1 MIYTDENR
9 GTPQRLDVMKQ
20 VVNFEGLRISGNITP
35 TDIGGFFEI
44 HGETFV
50 FFEVKLEG
58 AQLPKGQSL
67 ALTRLVDYLR
77 QAGRDAVLFVCTH
90 RIRDVSQPIMA
101 KDLEVSRV
109 YYNGKVIPWD
119 GRTLKE
125 SVEAFVR
132 ASQKRREL

>member
-1 MIYTDENR
+1 MTYSDENR
-9 GTPQRLDVMKQ
+9 GTPQFPERMNQLIRFDGLRLD
-20 VVNFEGLRISGNITP
+20 GGITP
-35 TDIGGFFEI
+35 TDIDGFFEI

-58 AQLPKGQSL
+58 ATLPKGQSL
-67 ALTRLVDYLR
+67 ALTRLVDYLT
-77 QAGRDAVLFVCTH
+77 QAGRDAVLFVCVH
-90 RIRDVSQPIMA
+90 NVDKDREIMV
-101 KDLEVSRV
+101 KDLEVAKV
-109 YYNGKVIPWD
+109 YYKGRVRKRD

>member
-1 MIYTDENR
+1 MTYSDENR
-9 GTPQRLDVMKQ
+9 GTPQFPDRMKQLIRFDGLRLD
-20 VVNFEGLRISGNITP
+20 GGITP
-35 TDIGGFFEI
+35 TDIDGFFEI

-58 AQLPKGQSL
+58 ATLPKGQSL
-67 ALTRLVDYLR
+67 ALTRLVDYLT
-77 QAGRDAVLFVCTH
+77 QAGRDAVLFVCVH
-90 RIRDVSQPIMA
+90 NVEKDREIMVR
-101 KDLEVSRV
+101 DLEVAKV
-109 YYNGKVIPWD
+109 YYKGRVRKWD

>member
-35 TDIGGFFEI
+35 TDIDGFFEI

-67 ALTRLVDYLR
+67 ALTRLVDYLQ

-90 RIRDVSQPIMA
+90 RVRDTSQQIMA
-101 KDLEVSRV
+101 QDLTVTKV
-109 YYNGKVIPWD
+109 YYKGRVIPWD
-119 GRTLKE
+119 GRTLRQ
-125 SVEAFVR
+125 SVEDFVR
-132 ASQKRREL
+132 HSQRGREL

>member
-1 MIYTDENR
+1 MTYSDENR
-9 GTPQRLDVMKQ
+9 GTPQFPDRMKQLIRFDGLRLD
-20 VVNFEGLRISGNITP
+20 GGITP
-35 TDIGGFFEI
+35 TDIDGFFEI

-58 AQLPKGQSL
+58 ATLPKGQSF
-67 ALTRLVDYLR
+67 ALTRLVDYLT
-77 QAGRDAVLFVCTH
+77 QAGRDAVLFVCVH
-90 RIRDVSQPIMA
+90 NVEKDREIMA
-101 KDLEVSRV
+101 RDLEVAKV
-109 YYNGKVIPWD
+109 YYKGRVRKWD